1 MLLAFASS
9 FWSGPQ
15 RSSSTQHMSAAG
27 SSVVVMSE
35 SATLVVEIH
44 VPLTAD
50 TEVAE
55 GESRF
60 PWIETLVEFTGELDE
75 GGDIFVVEEG
85 DVFNDAYVIV
95 ITGADESTLT
105 GVANRV
111 ANLPGIPTG
120 VFAVITDSDAEELG
134 QGTTVEIS

>member
-1 MLLAFASS
+1 
-9 FWSGPQ
+9 
-15 RSSSTQHMSAAG
+15 MSAAG
-27 SSVVVMSE
+27 STVEVMSE

-44 VPLTAD
+44 VPLTPD

-60 PWIETLVEFTGELDE
+60 PWIETLVEFTTELDE
-75 GGDIFVVEEG
+75 GGEIFVVEEG

-105 GVANRV
+105 GIANRV

-120 VFAVITDSDAEELG
+120 VFAVVTDSDAEELG
-134 QGTTVEIS
+134 QGTTIEIS

>member
-1 MLLAFASS
+1 
-9 FWSGPQ
+9 
-15 RSSSTQHMSAAG
+15 MSVAG
-27 SSVVVMSE
+27 STVVVMSD
-35 SATLVVEIH
+35 SAELVVEIH
-44 VPLTAD
+44 VPLTPDANA
-50 TEVAE
+50 AE

-60 PWIETLVEFTGELDE
+60 PWIESLVEFTNELEE
-75 GGDIFVVEEG
+75 GGEIFVVEEG

-120 VFAVITDSDAEELG
+120 VFAVVTDADADELG
-134 QGTTVEIS
+134 QGTVVEIS

>member
-1 MLLAFASS
+1 
-9 FWSGPQ
+9 
-15 RSSSTQHMSAAG
+15 
-27 SSVVVMSE
+27 MSE
-35 SATLVVEIH
+35 TAALVVEVH

-50 TEVAE
+50 ADAAE

-60 PWIETLVEFTGELDE
+60 PWIETLVEFTTELDE
-75 GGDIFVVEEG
+75 DSEIFVVEEG

-105 GVANRV
+105 GVATRV

-120 VFAVITDSDAEELG
+120 VFAVVTDADADELG
-134 QGTTVEIS
+134 QGTIVEIS